1 MENTIFAKISSGLAE
16 IQFANKTGEVTK
28 KTITVKDFL
37 DIIQGAVRENG
48 RRLGSMPKG
57 YYDLKLVSLEDNT
70 YKIYVVVKGER
81 RKAEYFEEEFVIPYP
96 NLVFS
101 FSITKGNVTGSKCFA
116 LKDAVTNVSDDSML
130 YYFPLANVYNSGE
143 ICWGSNNL
151 PEIERFSDVDF
162 LVSLFFSCPYNE
174 DLFDMEHLSEKYR
187 RSQLEIFQM
196 LSASEIFPV
205 DMLKESGTTV
215 GELID

>member
-37 DIIQGAVRENG
+37 DIIQGAVREEEK
-48 RRLGSMPKG
+48 RLGSMPKG
-57 YYDLKLVSLEDNT
+57 YYDLKLASLEDNT

-96 NLVFS
+96 DLFFS

-116 LKDAVTNVSDDSML
+116 LKDAVTSDDSML
-130 YYFPLANVYNSGE
+130 YHFPLANVHNSGE

-151 PEIERFSDVDF
+151 PEIEHFSDIDF
-162 LVSLFFSCPYNE
+162 LVSLFFSSPYNE

-187 RSQLEIFQM
+187 CSQLEIFQM
-196 LSASEIFPV
+196 LSSSETFPV
-205 DMLKESGTTV
+205 DMLKETGKTV
-215 GELID
+215 GELIG

>member
-28 KTITVKDFL
+28 KTITVKDFWN
-37 DIIQGAVRENG
+37 IIQGAVRENG